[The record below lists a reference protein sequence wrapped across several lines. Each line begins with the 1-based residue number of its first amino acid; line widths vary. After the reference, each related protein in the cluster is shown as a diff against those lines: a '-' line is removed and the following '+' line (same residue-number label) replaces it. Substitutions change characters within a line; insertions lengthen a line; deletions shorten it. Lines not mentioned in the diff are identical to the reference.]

1 MYYDKDMFRQ
11 TTISLLAL
19 FAVLSPAA
27 AFAQYTNP
35 IKIPGINT
43 IPDFL
48 FMIVELVFLIAMPIV
63 VMFIIYAGYQFVT
76 SGDNESK
83 LARAKLNITWALIG
97 AAVLLGAR
105 VISEV
110 IQRTIM
116 ELR

>member
-1 MYYDKDMFRQ
+1 MSKRF
-11 TTISLLAL
+11 TTVILAFFVVLLPMVV
-19 FAVLSPAA
+19 FAAYV
-27 AFAQYTNP
+27 NP
-35 IKIPGINT
+35 IKITGVKT

-105 VISEV
+105 VISEA

-116 ELR
+116 ELK